1 MSRTMAHLLEEA
13 SHLSEPERG
22 ELAARLID
30 SLEPLAEVDDTDIA
44 ANWGE
49 EIARRLADLDQG
61 RVQTIPWSEAR
72 QMIQDESDPDVTG

>member
-13 SHLSEPERG
+13 LHLTEPERG

-30 SLEPLAEVDDTDIA
+30 SLETTGEDDDADVA
-44 ANWGE
+44 ASWRE
-49 EIARRLADLDQG
+49 EIARRLADMDHG

-72 QMIQDESDPDVTG
+72 RMIQDESDHDASG

>member
-1 MSRTMAHLLEEA
+1 MRHAMEHLLQEA
-13 SHLSEPERG
+13 LNLSEPERG

-30 SLEPLAEVDDTDIA
+30 SLEPLTEDDDTDLT

-72 QMIQDESDPDVTG
+72 RMIQDESDPNVAG

>member
-1 MSRTMAHLLEEA
+1 MSQTMAHLLEEA
-13 SHLSEPERG
+13 MHLSELERG

-30 SLEPLAEVDDTDIA
+30 SLEPLAEDDDTDVA
-44 ANWGE
+44 VNWGE

-72 QMIQDESDPDVTG
+72 RMIQDESDPDVAG